1 MKRFRKILVATDTR
15 LDEHPIVDQAA
26 EIAQQNNATLKIVD
40 IVPEFSWIAR
50 KTTSDLEKMRD
61 LYSQEKKEKLEALA
75 APIRSKGIEV
85 ETKIMSGKTSVEI
98 IREVLRGEH
107 DLVMAVAKG
116 KNSTRKGFFGQTAFR
131 LLRKCPSAV
140 WLVSPGASSKV
151 KHVLGCVDISSDQP
165 LDAEL
170 NDKIYE
176 ITASIGQRHDARF
189 SVLHAWVMVDEAL
202 LSRKLAPRE
211 VAAYER
217 DDRDYKKKLFD
228 KFLAQHESST
238 DSENVHM
245 IKGFAPEVIS
255 SFVAENGVDL
265 VVMGTVARSGL
276 LGILMGNTAEK
287 ILDRLEC
294 SVLA

>member
-26 EIAQQNNATLKIVD
+26 EVAQQNNATLKIVD

-75 APIRSKGIEV
+75 APIRSKGIDV
-85 ETKIMSGKTSVEI
+85 ETKMMSGKTSVEI

-131 LLRKCPSAV
+131 LLRECPSAV
-140 WLVSPGASSKV
+140 WLVTPGASSKV

-165 LDAEL
+165 V
-170 NDKIYE
+170 
-176 ITASIGQRHDARF
+176 G
-189 SVLHAWVMVDEAL
+189 
-202 LSRKLAPRE
+202 
-211 VAAYER
+211 
-217 DDRDYKKKLFD
+217 
-228 KFLAQHESST
+228 
-238 DSENVHM
+238 
-245 IKGFAPEVIS
+245 
-255 SFVAENGVDL
+255 
-265 VVMGTVARSGL
+265 
-276 LGILMGNTAEK
+276 
-287 ILDRLEC
+287 C
-294 SVLA
+294 